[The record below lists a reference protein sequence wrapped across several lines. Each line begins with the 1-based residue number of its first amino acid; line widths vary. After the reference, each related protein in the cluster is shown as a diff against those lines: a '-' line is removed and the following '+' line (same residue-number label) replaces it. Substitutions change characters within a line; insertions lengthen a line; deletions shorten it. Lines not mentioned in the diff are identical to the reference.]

1 MKFIHLSD
9 LHLGKR
15 VNEVSMLDDQRYI
28 LGRIRQVIDGERPD
42 AVLIAGDVYDR
53 PTPPVEA
60 VELFDDFL
68 YSLVKRDLP
77 VFVISGNHDSPER
90 LSFCA
95 RMIDASGIHFA
106 RVFSG
111 RVEPFSLSDAYGP
124 VDIFPLPFLKP
135 AAVRRFYPDEA
146 IDSYTDAL
154 RAAIGHMEIDPGR
167 RNVLIAHQFV
177 TGAERSD
184 SEEMSVG
191 GLDNV
196 DAAVFAP
203 FDYVALGH
211 LHGPQN
217 VGSERVRYCGS
228 PLKYSF
234 SEANQVKSVT
244 VAELGAAGELTVRA
258 VPLVPLRDLRELR
271 GTYEELTDRR
281 NYGGT
286 AIGDYLRVTLTDEED
301 VYDALGKLRTIYP
314 NLMKLD
320 YDNLRTRAAGAAP
333 DDGAAERDTSPFEPF
348 AALFQQQNGR
358 PMSEEQAAFC
368 RSLIEEIW
376 EAEA

>member
-1 MKFIHLSD
+1 MKLVHLSD

-28 LGRIRQVIDGERPD
+28 LGEVRRVIDAERPD

-53 PTPPVEA
+53 PVPPAEA

-106 RVFSG
+106 RAFSG
-111 RVEPFSLSDAYGP
+111 KVEPFTLTDAYGP
-124 VDIFPLPFLKP
+124 VDIFLLPFLKP
-135 AAVRRFYPDEA
+135 AAVRRFYPDQQ
-146 IDSYTDAL
+146 IDTYTDAL
-154 RAAIGHMEIDPGR
+154 RAAVGSMDIDPAR
-167 RNVLIAHQFV
+167 RSVLVAHQFV
-177 TGAERSD
+177 TGGARSE
-184 SEEMSVG
+184 SEELSVG

-196 DAAVFAP
+196 DGSVFAP

-234 SEANQVKSVT
+234 SEADQVKSVT
-244 VAELGAAGELTVRA
+244 VAELGKKGGLSLRT

-271 GTYEELTDRR
+271 GAYEQLADRR
-281 NYGGT
+281 NYEGT
-286 AIGDYLRVTLTDEED
+286 ETGDYLHITLTDEED
-301 VYDALGKLRTIYP
+301 VYDALGKLRAIYP

-320 YDNLRTRAAGAAP
+320 YDNLRTRSGGVTDDAAQEE
-333 DDGAAERDTSPFEPF
+333 DKSPLELF
-348 AALFQQQNGR
+348 AALFEQQNGR
-358 PMSEEQAAFC
+358 PMSGDQAALC

-376 EAEA
+376 EVEA